1 MLRKW
6 VGRGEMGVGWALQNL
21 MGQRLEIRLEI
32 YETRNHRDR
41 NKYGGGLIEF
51 FKKGIIAKTL
61 IRS

>member
-1 MLRKW
+1 
-6 VGRGEMGVGWALQNL
+6 MGVGWALQNL